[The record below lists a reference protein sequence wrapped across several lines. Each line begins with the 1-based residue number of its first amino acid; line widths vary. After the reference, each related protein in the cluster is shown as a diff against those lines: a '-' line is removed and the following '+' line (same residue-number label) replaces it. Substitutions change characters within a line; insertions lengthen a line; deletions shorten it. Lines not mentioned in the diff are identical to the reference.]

1 MGTLEF
7 IFGIVIGLFIFLGLC
22 FTFIYFNKK
31 QKHEIKKL
39 EEQRKILELEIEK
52 QKISALKENFDR

>member
-7 IFGIVIGLFIFLGLC
+7 IFGIVIGLFISSGLG

-31 QKHEIKKL
+31 QKNEIKKF
-39 EEQRKILELEIEK
+39 EEQRKILEL
-52 QKISALKENFDR
+52 